1 MNLQATKLLFD
12 YRPSYSKNKDKN
24 TARSSHYFSNY
35 IEEEKQNNNIKLI
48 NNLNDSDLICNCDLI
63 SSSSN
68 DDIFWLYDDNKI
80 KNIMFPNALDSKKFR
95 YFKK

>member
-12 YRPSYSKNKDKN
+12 YNPSLIKNKDKN
-24 TARSSHYFSNY
+24 SSRSCNY
-35 IEEEKQNNNIKLI
+35 YLNNLEEEKQYNNIKII
-48 NNLNDSDLICNCDLI
+48 NNMEDYEILYNYDII

-68 DDIFWLYDDNKI
+68 DDIFWLYDENKF
-80 KNIMFPNALDSKKFR
+80 KNIMFPNALDSKKFK

>member
-24 TARSSHYFSNY
+24 KATSGHYFSNY
-35 IEEEKQNNNIKLI
+35 LEEEKQNNNIKLI
-48 NNLNDSDLICNCDLI
+48 NNLNDSDIICDYDLI

-68 DDIFWLYDDNKI
+68 DDIFWLYEDYKI
-80 KNIMFPNALDSKKFR
+80 KNIMFPNALDSKKFK